1 MAGKRVDLVFFV
13 WSKALTKTSSHSW
26 RRVTF
31 SGICWWYN
39 DMIVWWLYDSH
50 LRRDYNFI
58 CLRHSSSSSADSQ
71 VQPGISIP
79 STWSPMLAFWT
90 KSETEIGL
98 WNYFICYYPLLN
110 LIISCYVVFL
120 ASHCWVFE
128 YLGLPLSLWLS
139 PSLSLTRREQC
150 NCHSTD
156 LLLHQLTPIYLH
168 RLTPV
173 SRPCPFTYM
182 SIHQGLKSHLSLPN
196 ENLKRGDEAMRW
208 SAQMRLKGGGSFYS
222 IKELEVIFSLL
233 L

>member
-39 DMIVWWLYDSH
+39 DMIVWWLCDAH

-58 CLRHSSSSSADSQ
+58 CLCHSSSSSADSQ

-98 WNYFICYYPLLN
+98 WNYFKCYHTLLN
-110 LIISCYVVFL
+110 VIISCYVVFL

-173 SRPCPFTYM
+173 SRPRPFTYM
-182 SIHQGLKSHLSLPN
+182 SIHQGLKSSKWESKERWWSN
-196 ENLKRGDEAMRW
+196 EMIRSNAAKRRGFIL
-208 SAQMRLKGGGSFYS
+208 QHKGTRGY
-222 IKELEVIFSLL
+222 I
-233 L
+233 